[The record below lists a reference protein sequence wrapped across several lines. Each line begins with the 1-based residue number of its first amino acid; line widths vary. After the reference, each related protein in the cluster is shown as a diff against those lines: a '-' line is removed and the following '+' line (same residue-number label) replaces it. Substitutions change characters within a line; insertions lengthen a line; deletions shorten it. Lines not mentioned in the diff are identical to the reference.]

1 MKNTLLIT
9 ILILVSVTT
18 ILLSQTN
25 KIRVAIYND
34 DGGSLSGTTN
44 IEQSLADTSI
54 YNTAR
59 VMAADIRA
67 GILQNFDIIVQPG
80 GSGSGQATALETSG
94 RDSIRKFVER
104 GGGYLGICAGSYLVS
119 SDYSW
124 SLNILNA
131 KVIDK
136 AHWDR
141 GIGWVKI
148 GLSDYGKKF
157 LDYAHDT
164 ISIEYRQGPLLGP
177 NNYGSL
183 PGYIQVGV
191 FNTEVAL
198 NGAPSGVM
206 IGTTA
211 LAQSVYG
218 DGRVAAI
225 SPHPESELHLQFII
239 RKTIDWLAKNDAL
252 MALTSPFQNEEWIV
266 GKTKKIG
273 WVTDGG
279 LSTARIDYSTDNG
292 ANWTMI
298 TASSSSPYTW
308 VVPDAP
314 SSVCKIKITS
324 LTESSFG
331 DTISFKIIPE
341 PPSIYSVSG
350 GNWSEPSTWVGG
362 VVPDSADNV
371 IIDSSHTVIVNS
383 NARCKDLTFGA
394 ASSRLGMSADLRIFG
409 NVNLFDNSS
418 NPFYSGS
425 NLWDDGDK
433 MIFTG
438 TAETQTINNLGT
450 TSASPY
456 PIRFQELVIDKPT
469 GKFTTGPGANLKLGI
484 GNSLEVINGT
494 FELGSTDDIEGRNTS
509 GNATT
514 PSIIVRSGGIFDMV
528 GSSSHIRRGNFTG
541 EETSKIGT
549 MTVYGEANLAASST
563 NRINIGNIDVMNGG
577 TLKIPYLT
585 AGNMAASCFNPG
597 IISVKNGGVFSN
609 NLVTN
614 YWYNN
619 ATIPATVI
627 IEPGGEYYTGSSTT
641 SLAPVTEV
649 NGDIRFAR
657 GGTQTIPAA
666 LDTVGGKVILSGSGA
681 KTLGGNLTVLD
692 GLSLRG
698 TATLTL
704 GGFTLTYGPDATLS
718 YGASGQSSP
727 QITADDEWPAV
738 NGPVNVQIYN
748 SGGVTLHD
756 NRTINGNLN
765 LTLGTFDNNG
775 ASDDKVLTIADGK
788 TIRRARGELTAFP
801 TFSGMYNVDYIST
814 LSSVT
819 TGFELTTAPHLLNN
833 FTITGS
839 DGVTLDKH
847 VTVNGTLAVNGSS
860 LTTGDF
866 TVYLSSNASLTEQT
880 GKTVKGNIQTTRTVL
895 QNVNNTFGGIGV
907 EINAAGSAPGATIVK
922 RVTGISYLINNN
934 PTILRYFDITPIVN
948 TNLSAQLVIHYDE
961 SELLTIPEL
970 KLAATRS
977 TNQGTSWIFAGGTP
991 DSANNTVTVQNVY
1004 SFSRW
1009 TVGDADSIV
1018 PVELTSFIAS
1028 ADKER
1033 VKLEW
1038 TTATETNNAGFE
1050 IQRKGSGEWEKAGFI
1065 EGKGTTAEKQD
1076 YSFTDRVKNA
1086 GKYSYRLK
1094 QIDFDG
1100 SFEYSNIIEIEA
1112 GYVPK
1117 VFNLN
1122 QNYPNPFN
1130 PSTTI
1135 EFTLAD
1141 DGMTELKVFN
1151 IIGQEVISLF
1161 REEGKAGQ
1169 IYRISFNASDL
1180 PSGIYFA
1187 KLLQGNSQMM
1197 KKMILI
1203 K

>member
-1 MKNTLLIT
+1 MKRFLLFAVLMTAAI
-9 ILILVSVTT
+9 IMPV
-18 ILLSQTN
+18 LSQTYP
-25 KIRVAIYND
+25 IRVAIYND

-44 IEQSLADTSI
+44 IELSLADTTI
-54 YNTAR
+54 YKTTR

-80 GSGSGQATALETSG
+80 GSGSGQATALEPSG
-94 RDSIRKFVER
+94 RDSIRAFIER

-239 RKTIDWLAKNDAL
+239 RKTIDWLARNDAL
-252 MALTSPFQNEEWIV
+252 MKLTSPFQNEEWIV
-266 GKTKKIG
+266 GKTKQIG

-292 ANWTMI
+292 VNWTMI
-298 TASSSSPYTW
+298 TASSTSPYIW
-308 VVPDAP
+308 VVPDEA

-350 GNWSEPSTWVGG
+350 GNWSQTSTWVGG
-362 VVPDSADNV
+362 VIPDSTDNV
-371 IIDSSHTVIVNS
+371 IIDSSHTVIVDADAKCN
-383 NARCKDLTFGA
+383 DLTFGD

-409 NVNLFDNSS
+409 NVNLFNNSV

-433 MIFTG
+433 MIFAG
-438 TAETQTINNLGT
+438 NAETQTINNLGT

-469 GKFTTGPGANLKLGI
+469 GKLTTGPGANLKLGI

-514 PSIIVRSGGIFDMV
+514 PSIIVRSGGIFNMV

-577 TLKIPYLT
+577 TVKIPYLS

-597 IISVKNGGVFSN
+597 IITVKSGGVFSN
-609 NLVTN
+609 NLISN

-619 ATIPATVI
+619 ATIPATVN
-627 IEPGGEYYTGSSTT
+627 IETGGEYYTGSSTT
-641 SLAPVTEV
+641 TLAPITNVD
-649 NGDIRFAR
+649 GDIRFAR
-657 GGTQTIPAA
+657 GGDQTIPAA
-666 LDTVGGKVILSGSGA
+666 LDTVGGRVILSGSGV
-681 KTLGGNLTVLD
+681 KTLGANLTVLE

-698 TATLTL
+698 TATLGL

-718 YGASGQSSP
+718 YGASGQATA
-727 QITADDEWPAV
+727 QITSNEEWPAV

-756 NRTINGNLN
+756 NRTIDGNLT

-775 ASDDKVLTIADGK
+775 ASDDKMLTIAAGK
-788 TIRRARGELTAFP
+788 SIRRARGELTASP
-801 TFSGMYNVDYIST
+801 TFAGVYNVDYISN
-814 LSSVT
+814 LSAVT
-819 TGFELTTAPHLLNN
+819 TGFELTAAPHLLGN

-839 DGVTLDKH
+839 EGVTLDKH
-847 VTVNGTLAVNGSS
+847 VTVNGTLAITGSP
-860 LTTGDF
+860 LTTGEF
-866 TVYLSSNASLTEQT
+866 TVYLSPNATVIEQP
-880 GKTVKGNIQTTRTVL
+880 GKRVEGSIQTTRTVL
-895 QNVNNTFGGIGV
+895 QNANNTFGGIGV
-907 EINAAGSAPGATIVK
+907 EINAAGTAPGATIVK
-922 RVTGISYLINNN
+922 RVTGVSYLINNN
-934 PTILRYFDITPIVN
+934 PTILRYFDITPLVN
-948 TNLSAQLVIHYDE
+948 NNLNAQLVIHYDE
-961 SELLTIPEL
+961 SELLNIPEL
-970 KLAATRS
+970 NLAATRS
-977 TNQGTSWIFAGGTP
+977 TNQGGVWIFAGGTS
-991 DSANNTVTVQNVY
+991 DSANNTVTVQNVF

-1038 TTATETNNAGFE
+1038 TTVTETNNAGFE
-1050 IQRKGSGEWEKAGFI
+1050 IQRKSSGEWEKAGFV
-1065 EGKGTTAEKQD
+1065 EGKGTTAEKQN

-1086 GKYSYRLK
+1086 GKYLYRLK
-1094 QIDFDG
+1094 QMDFDG
-1100 SFEYSNIIEIEA
+1100 SFDYSNIIEVEA
-1112 GYVPK
+1112 GFVPK

-1135 EFTLAD
+1135 EFTLAE
-1141 DGMTELKVFN
+1141 DGMTELKIFN
-1151 IIGQEVISLF
+1151 IIGQEMVNLF
-1161 REEGKAGQ
+1161 KEEGKAGQ
-1169 IYRISFNASDL
+1169 IYRVNFNASDL

-1187 KLLQGNSQMM
+1187 KLVQGSRQMM

>member
-1 MKNTLLIT
+1 MKRVLFYTVLMTAALLMP
-9 ILILVSVTT
+9 V
-18 ILLSQTN
+18 LSQTYPI
-25 KIRVAIYND
+25 KVAVYND
-34 DGGSLSGTTN
+34 DGGSLTGTMR
-44 IEQSLADTSI
+44 IEESLADTNV
-54 YNTAR
+54 YRVTR

-80 GSGSGQATALETSG
+80 GSGSGQATALEPSG
-94 RDSIRKFVER
+94 RDSIRQFLSR
-104 GGGYLGICAGSYLVS
+104 GGGYLGICAGSYLAS
-119 SDYSW
+119 NDYTW

-131 KVIDK
+131 KSVDRL
-136 AHWDR
+136 HWDR
-141 GIGWVKI
+141 GTGWVKV
-148 GLSDYGKKF
+148 GLTEYSKKF
-157 LDYAHDT
+157 FNYPHDT
-164 ISIEYRQGPLLGP
+164 ISIEYRQGMLMGRSD
-177 NNYGSL
+177 NESL
-183 PGYIQVGV
+183 PGYIRVGV

-211 LAQSVYG
+211 IAKTVYG
-218 DGRVAAI
+218 DGRVVAI
-225 SPHPESELHLQFII
+225 SPHPESEEHLQFII
-239 RKTIDWLAKNDAL
+239 RSVILWLAKDDDFMTFTA
-252 MALTSPFQNEEWIV
+252 PFENEEWIV

-273 WVTDGG
+273 WVSDGG
-279 LSTARIDYSTDNG
+279 LNTARIDYSTDNG
-292 ANWTMI
+292 TNWTML
-298 TASSSSPYTW
+298 TASTTSPYSW
-308 VVPDAP
+308 VIPDAP
-314 SSVCKIKITS
+314 SELCKVRIISTAKTNY
-324 LTESSFG
+324 G

-341 PPSIYSVSG
+341 PPSIYSISG
-350 GNWSEPSTWVGG
+350 GNWSQTSTWVGG
-362 VVPDSADNV
+362 VIPDSADNV
-371 IIDSSHTVIVNS
+371 IIDSSHTVIVDADAKCN
-383 NARCKDLTFGA
+383 DLTFGD

-425 NLWDDGDK
+425 NLWDDGEK

-438 TAETQTINNLGT
+438 IAETQTINNLGT
-450 TSASPY
+450 TSTSPY

-484 GNSLEVINGT
+484 GNSIEVINGT

-509 GNATT
+509 GSATT
-514 PSIIVRSGGIFDMV
+514 PTIIVRSGGVFDMV

-577 TLKIPYLT
+577 TLKIPYLS
-585 AGNMAASCFNPG
+585 AGNMAASCLNPG
-597 IISVKNGGVFSN
+597 IITVKSGGVFSN
-609 NLVTN
+609 NLITN

-619 ATIPATVI
+619 ATVPATVN

-641 SLAPVTEV
+641 LLAPVTNVE
-649 NGDIRFAR
+649 GDIRFAR
-657 GGTQTIPAA
+657 GGDQTIPAA
-666 LDTVGGKVILSGSGA
+666 LDTVGGKVIPSGSGV
-681 KTLGGNLTVLD
+681 KTLGANLTVLE

-698 TATLTL
+698 TATFGL

-718 YGASGQSSP
+718 YGASGQATA
-727 QITADDEWPAV
+727 QIASNEEWPAV

-756 NRTINGNLN
+756 NRTINGNLT

-775 ASDDKVLTIADGK
+775 ASDDKVLTIAAGK
-788 TIRRARGELTAFP
+788 SIRRARGELTVSP
-801 TFSGMYNVDYIST
+801 TFAGVYNVDYISN
-814 LSSVT
+814 LSGVT
-819 TGFELTTAPHLLNN
+819 TGFELTAAPHLLGN

-839 DGVTLDKH
+839 EGVTLDKH
-847 VTVNGTLAVNGSS
+847 VTVNGTLAITGSP

-866 TVYLSSNASLTEQT
+866 TVYLSPNATVIEQP
-880 GKTVKGNIQTTRTVL
+880 GKRVEGSIQTTRTVL
-895 QNVNNTFGGIGV
+895 QNANNTFGGIGV
-907 EINAAGSAPGATIVK
+907 EINAAGTAPGATIVK
-922 RVTGISYLINNN
+922 RVTGVSYLINNN
-934 PTILRYFDITPIVN
+934 PTILRYFDITPLVN
-948 TNLSAQLVIHYDE
+948 NNLNAQLVIHYDE
-961 SELLTIPEL
+961 SELLGIPEL
-970 KLAATRS
+970 NLAATRS
-977 TNQGTSWIFAGGTP
+977 TNQGTNWIFAGGTS
-991 DSANNTVTVQNVY
+991 DSVNNTVTVQNVY

-1050 IQRKGSGEWEKAGFI
+1050 IQRKSSGEWEKAGFV
-1065 EGKGTTAEKQD
+1065 EGKGTTAEEQN

-1094 QIDFDG
+1094 QMDFDG
-1100 SFEYSNIIEIEA
+1100 SFDYSNIIEVEA
-1112 GYVPK
+1112 GFVPK

-1135 EFTLAD
+1135 EFTLAEV
-1141 DGMTELKVFN
+1141 GMTELKIFN
-1151 IIGQEVISLF
+1151 IIGQEVTSLF
-1161 REEGKAGQ
+1161 KEEGKAGQ
-1169 IYRISFNASDL
+1169 IYRVNFNASDL
-1180 PSGIYFA
+1180 PSGIYFV
-1187 KLLQGNSQMM
+1187 KLVQGSRQMM